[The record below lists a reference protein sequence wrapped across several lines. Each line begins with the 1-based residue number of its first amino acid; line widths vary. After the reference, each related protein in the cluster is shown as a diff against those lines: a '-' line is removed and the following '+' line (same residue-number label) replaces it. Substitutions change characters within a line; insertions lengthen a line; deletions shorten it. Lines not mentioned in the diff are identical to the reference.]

1 MGDAAASGGYYLAMA
16 GDQIVAQPGTITG
29 SIGVYSGKFSLR
41 GLYDRIGLTKEIL
54 TRGENAGLFTD
65 YRPWSDSERARVRTM
80 NEAFYHEFVTKA
92 AAARGVTFEALD
104 AVAQGRVWTGAE
116 AKEHGLVDRL
126 GGFDVAFD
134 LVREKAGL
142 SADEALEVVLVPR
155 PKGFWET
162 LFEQNEDASL
172 ASLLSADV
180 RSALAWVTRL
190 PDGVPL
196 ARAPYQLAVD

>member
-1 MGDAAASGGYYLAMA
+1 
-16 GDQIVAQPGTITG
+16 
-29 SIGVYSGKFSLR
+29 
-41 GLYDRIGLTKEIL
+41 
-54 TRGENAGLFTD
+54 
-65 YRPWSDSERARVRTM
+65 
-80 NEAFYHEFVTKA
+80 
-92 AAARGVTFEALD
+92 
-104 AVAQGRVWTGAE
+104 
-116 AKEHGLVDRL
+116 
-126 GGFDVAFD
+126 
-134 LVREKAGL
+134 
-142 SADEALEVVLVPR
+142 VPR